1 MKGSSRLKIF
11 KYEFTLSLLNTS
23 FLFSLIYGCACI
35 YIYMCVCSA
44 YQTALAKVETVLSA
58 NSFKK

>member
-11 KYEFTLSLLNTS
+11 QYEFTLPLLNTS

-35 YIYMCVCSA
+35 YIYVCGA
-44 YQTALAKVETVLSA
+44 YQTALAKVVTVLSA